1 MIRALIFETQDSPF
15 ALGAKSFQ
23 TPSVPIDKSY
33 IHSEL
38 PFAKKVFKEAWW
50 WIFSTMFQEK
60 NHPDLSGIIKRDYHF
75 LWGSKLIAH
84 VDGDFE
90 GFPHPKREFFFGIE
104 FHPMVTTS
112 CWDALKIAPRINFH
126 QVNLNPLKPA
136 VFGSRSPKN
145 AMHFS
150 VFNTS

>member
-1 MIRALIFETQDSPF
+1 VVNFLHNVSR
-15 ALGAKSFQ
+15 
-23 TPSVPIDKSY
+23 
-33 IHSEL
+33 
-38 PFAKKVFKEAWW
+38 
-50 WIFSTMFQEK
+50 K

-75 LWGSKLIAH
+75 LWGSKLIAN
-84 VDGDFE
+84 VDGNFE

-136 VFGSRSPKN
+136 VFGSRSPKECDT
-145 AMHFS
+145 FLCFQYIL
-150 VFNTS
+150 VGCG